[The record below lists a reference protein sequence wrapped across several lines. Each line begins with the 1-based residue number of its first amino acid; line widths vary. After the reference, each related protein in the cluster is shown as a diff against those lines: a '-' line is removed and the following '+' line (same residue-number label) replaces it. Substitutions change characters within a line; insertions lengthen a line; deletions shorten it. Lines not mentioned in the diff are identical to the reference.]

1 MIYQTQVP
9 ASINTMQYNTDPAC
23 MLPISLVTLTV
34 RADMG
39 SKRTPG
45 RHFSMNSVSY

>member
-39 SKRTPG
+39 SNDMG
-45 RHFSMNSVSY
+45 SMNSVSY